1 MRFTVLSKL
10 LAAPTV
16 ALLLGGLAC
25 LACTPAE
32 ESVGEILATT
42 DVGDSIDSR
51 IRPEEDPREEARAE
65 LLVGVLPGD
74 FPGDVWVYQPS
85 IVSDF
90 AGAGSAERFVVL
102 RVREEMA
109 AVVEQLD
116 VRLAGDGWRGAS
128 LAAGQSTFRKGPR
141 ELRVSLQQE
150 RGETLIRIE
159 Y

>member
-1 MRFTVLSKL
+1 MP
-10 LAAPTV
+10 APTV
-16 ALLLGGLAC
+16 ALLLGALTGFAGLTG

-32 ESVGEILATT
+32 ESAEEILATT
-42 DVGDSIDSR
+42 DVGGSIDSR
-51 IRPEEDPREEARAE
+51 IRPEDDLREEARAG
-65 LLVGVLPGD
+65 LVVGVLPGD

-85 IVSDF
+85 IVSSF
-90 AGAGSAERFVVL
+90 ARTDSEERFVVL

-116 VRLAGDGWRGAS
+116 IRLAGDGWRGAS

-141 ELRVSLQQE
+141 ELRVSVRQD
-150 RGETLIRIE
+150 RGETLIRID